1 MEVQECM
8 RQIITGPDC
17 TPPASLNHRI
27 VESSELE
34 GTSKGHVV
42 QLTCSEQGLPE
53 GTNSAFRIK
62 GDSQKLPIP
71 LSAAGTAS
79 QQSSTYVYRV

>member
-1 MEVQECM
+1 MGRVANHQT
-8 RQIITGPDC
+8 RLPRATSSLDGWRGFII
-17 TPPASLNHRI
+17 
-27 VESSELE
+27 ESDELE
-34 GTSKGHVV
+34 GTSKVHVV

>member
-1 MEVQECM
+1 MRNQTDSVRAWGAGLCGRGSQVEVQECM

-34 GTSKGHVV
+34 RTSKGHVV
-42 QLTCSEQGLPE
+42 QLPSK
-53 GTNSAFRIK
+53 NMDIYS
-62 GDSQKLPIP
+62 
-71 LSAAGTAS
+71 
-79 QQSSTYVYRV
+79 